1 MLGPHDGENA
11 ELDEVRFAS
20 KQLLDAIEFFFGEV
34 VAGDYFGSDGLH
46 YYDLRA
52 SSFGSGGAKCL

>member
-20 KQLLDAIEFFFGEV
+20 KQLLDAIEFFVGEV
-34 VAGDYFGSDGLH
+34 VAGDYFRIDH
-46 YYDLRA
+46 
-52 SSFGSGGAKCL
+52 